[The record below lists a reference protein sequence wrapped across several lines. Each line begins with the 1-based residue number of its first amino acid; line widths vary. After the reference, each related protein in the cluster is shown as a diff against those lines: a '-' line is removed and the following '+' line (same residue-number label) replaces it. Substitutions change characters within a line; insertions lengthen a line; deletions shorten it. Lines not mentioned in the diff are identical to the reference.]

1 MINRATL
8 ATSLLAV
15 AALAAC
21 SDGTSTAG
29 DGQVAF
35 QVAARTVSADVAA
48 TTETV
53 SLGSDAIVFD
63 KVQLVVRKIRL
74 EGARSAACED
84 DNDAAETGGE
94 THRSDSADAHVSS
107 QLDAEHH
114 SADCAE
120 AEAGPILVD
129 LPLGGG
135 AARSFDATLPAG
147 TYRELHFQVHVPTGT
162 AADQAFLAANPDFAG
177 VSIKASGTFNGT
189 HFDFTSDVEAS
200 QNVEL
205 GTPFTVAAQG
215 TTSLTLNVD
224 LSGWFRNAGGTGL
237 VDPASALKGQPNES
251 LVANNINAS
260 FHAFRDNNHDGADD
274 D

>member
-35 QVAARTVSADVAA
+35 QVAARTTSADVNA
-48 TTETV
+48 TGETV

-74 EGARSAACED
+74 EGARSATCEND
-84 DNDAAETGGE
+84 SDAAETGGE
-94 THRSDSADAHVSS
+94 THRSDSADAHA
-107 QLDAEHH
+107 DTAHH
-114 SADCAE
+114 SVECAE
-120 AEAGPILVD
+120 AGAGPILVD

-162 AADQAFLAANPDFAG
+162 PADQAFLAANPDFAG

-224 LSGWFRNAGGTGL
+224 LSGWFKNAGGTGL